1 MKFLFRIALLLI
13 LLLAFS
19 SQALAD
25 PPTHRQEAGLASP
38 QHQPPNPLVQPPT
51 TSAYGMDI
59 LGPAWQWTFPRESAQ
74 PRFDG
79 AMRIDQLDEVLYKSW
94 GAGVRSARVAAWWCF
109 LEPERDQYE
118 WEDLDIMIQLLS
130 NYGIEPIPEILYTPY
145 WARAAAPAPQ
155 TSCINN
161 RQRNYQPDDIAD
173 WEEFMGEIVQR
184 YGPQGKNQVAYWEIW
199 NEPDLPEFLSGDWGE
214 NTVCIYSDLLKAA
227 SQQIRSRDPEAR
239 ILLGGLSDIN
249 GPGFL
254 DDLLEG
260 ECGVNVQNDFDILAF
275 HAFTA
280 HDLKKFFLNRVL
292 EKHDAVGRYEL
303 WINEFN
309 NIKWGKD
316 YDRADR
322 ELTDLFNVMFDA
334 DVTRTFWFKSWTTK
348 WQADWTV
355 GIFEPR
361 DPLWVPGPFTP
372 SPFYASFQRQAFPH
386 QLANASQLAQPG
398 ANALTPPRPT
408 FTWARP
414 PSGSFQIA
422 GYKLQV
428 DDSTYQGTPYF
439 HAPEVDVWVPASN
452 IHFLPFQMSADR
464 GAVIAQATAPV
475 STPTDLAISNLSY
488 TTPSP
493 LAPGRYFW
501 RVAAVDT
508 EGNVGPY
515 SEIRILYVSPGDKRS
530 FLPMQLH

>member
-1 MKFLFRIALLLI
+1 MKYLFRIALLLT
-13 LLLAFS
+13 LLLSFT

-25 PPTHRQEAGLASP
+25 PPTHTQNANP
-38 QHQPPNPLVQPPT
+38 QQQSPNPLEQPAT

-74 PRFDG
+74 LRLDG
-79 AMRIDQLDEVLYKSW
+79 DIRIDQLDEVLYKSW

-118 WEDLDIMIQLLS
+118 WKDMDIMLQLLS
-130 NYGIEPIPEILYTPY
+130 NYGLEPIPEILYTPY
-145 WARAAAPAPQ
+145 WARAAAPAPR
-155 TSCINN
+155 TSCIDNW
-161 RQRNYQPDDIAD
+161 QRNYRPDDIAD
-173 WEEFMGEIVQR
+173 WGEFMSEIVQR
-184 YGPQGKNQVAYWEIW
+184 YGAAGKHQVRYWEIW
-199 NEPDLPEFLSGDWGE
+199 NEPDLPEFLSRDSSGGDK
-214 NTVCIYSDLLKAA
+214 TVCIYSELLKAA
-227 SQQIRSRDPEAR
+227 SQQIHSQDPGAR

-254 DDLLEG
+254 DDLLDA
-260 ECGVNVQNDFDILAF
+260 ECSQDVRDDFDILAF

-280 HDLKKFFLNRVL
+280 HSLKLYFLNRVL
-292 EKHDAVGRYEL
+292 EKYDAVGRYEL
-303 WINEFN
+303 WLNEFN
-309 NIKWGKD
+309 NIEWGKD

-322 ELTDLFNVMFDA
+322 ELADLFDLMFDA

-355 GIFEPR
+355 GIFENH
-361 DPLWVPGPFTP
+361 DPLWVAAPFTP
-372 SPFYASFQRQAFPH
+372 SPFYDSFQQQAFLH
-386 QLANASQLAQPG
+386 QLAGTPQLGKPG
-398 ANALTPPRPT
+398 DDAITTPHPT
-408 FTWARP
+408 FTWDRP
-414 PSGSFQIA
+414 SPGSFPIA

-452 IHFLPFQMSADR
+452 IHFLPFQMSAGR
-464 GAVIAQATAPV
+464 NTTTAQ
-475 STPTDLAISNLSY
+475 STISYSPATDLTISNPSY
-488 TTPSP
+488 QTSQS
-493 LAPGRYFW
+493 LALGRYYW

-515 SEIRILYVSPGDKRS
+515 SEVRILYVSPGDKRS
-530 FLPMQLH
+530 FLPMLLH